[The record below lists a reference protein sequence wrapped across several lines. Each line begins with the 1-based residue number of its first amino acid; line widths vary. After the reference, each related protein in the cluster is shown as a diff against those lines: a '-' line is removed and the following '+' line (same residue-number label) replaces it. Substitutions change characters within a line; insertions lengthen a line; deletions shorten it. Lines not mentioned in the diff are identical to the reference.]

1 MRSCVG
7 VPLLGKEEK
16 MKKVTIGI
24 LSVFLLSFMIGCQN
38 TKTHAVEG
46 SLAGGLLGAT
56 AGGIIGHQSG
66 RGLEGAGIGAAVGAL
81 GGGLIGGQMEKDPAS
96 STRKIT
102 MGDVIELTKMGFSD
116 SDIIQRIKD
125 TDSTFDLSTSDI
137 KYLRE
142 EGVNQIVIDA
152 MQGRI

>member
-1 MRSCVG
+1 
-7 VPLLGKEEK
+7 

-24 LSVFLLSFMIGCQN
+24 LSVLLVSFMIGCQN

-46 SLAGGLLGAT
+46 SVVGGLLGAT
-56 AGGIIGHQSG
+56 AGGIIGHQG
-66 RGLEGAGIGAAVGAL
+66 GHGLEGAGIGAAVGAL
-81 GGGLIGGQMEKDPAS
+81 GGGLIGGQMEKDTGS
-96 STRKIT
+96 SARKIT
-102 MGDVIELTKMGFSD
+102 MGDVIELTKMGFTD

-125 TDSTFDLSTSDI
+125 TNSTFDLSTSDI

>member
-1 MRSCVG
+1 
-7 VPLLGKEEK
+7 

-66 RGLEGAGIGAAVGAL
+66 HGLEGAGIGAAVGAL
-81 GGGLIGGQMEKDPAS
+81 GGGLIGGQMEKDPVS
-96 STRKIT
+96 SARKIT
-102 MGDVIELTKMGFSD
+102 SGDVIELTKMGFTD

-125 TDSTFDLSTSDI
+125 TNSTFDLNSSDI
-137 KYLRE
+137 KHLRE
-142 EGVNQIVIDA
+142 EGVSQTVIDA
-152 MQGRI
+152 MQGII